1 MAEGEAESIKI
12 KGEALRG
19 NPDMVQLEFVR
30 SLRDPES
37 KIKVMVIS
45 SGGVL
50 PLLNLG
56 DISEVMSGE

>member
-19 NPDMVQLEFVR
+19 NPDMVWVEFVR

-37 KIKVMVIS
+37 KVMVIPS
-45 SGGVL
+45 DGLL
-50 PLLNLG
+50 PLLNWG
-56 DISEVMSGE
+56 T